1 MEKKKEVESCR
12 SCWNE
17 VHEEASRIDWL
28 SRAAARSLLS
38 IDGKER
44 GADAAGVR
52 GFISTR
58 VSRD

>member
-1 MEKKKEVESCR
+1 MHEVAKPHRLAE
-12 SCWNE
+12 
-17 VHEEASRIDWL
+17 L
-28 SRAAARSLLS
+28 AAARSLLS

-44 GADAAGVR
+44 GDDAAGVR